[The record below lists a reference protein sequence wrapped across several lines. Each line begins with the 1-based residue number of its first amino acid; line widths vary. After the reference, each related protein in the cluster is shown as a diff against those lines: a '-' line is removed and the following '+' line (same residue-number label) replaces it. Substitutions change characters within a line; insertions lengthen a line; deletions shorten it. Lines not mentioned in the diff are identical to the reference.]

1 MTTWKPSCN
10 LVISSSFIHDF
21 WRKNRILFDKIF
33 FCIWNYIISC
43 VCVCIINLWT
53 HKRNISQ
60 HCNTALTSFVRC
72 PRELLKQL
80 LSWIAVNVNLPQKY
94 LYQHSDW
101 TEMHWHKRIIIYSV
115 MTLAQIKTSNHSGHL
130 WYDISQGRYRIMHF
144 VTVPILPIF
153 IKHFFR
159 FRDSSVGGPQCL
171 ALL

>member
-1 MTTWKPSCN
+1 MTNWKPLCN

-21 WRKNRILFDKIF
+21 GRKCHFIWQNILLIT
-33 FCIWNYIISC
+33 NYIISC

-53 HKRNISQ
+53 HKRIISQ
-60 HCNTALTSFVRC
+60 LCNTALTSFVWC

-101 TEMHWHKRIIIYSV
+101 TKMHWHKRIIIYSV
-115 MTLAQIKTSNHSGHL
+115 MTLLQIKISNHSGQL
-130 WYDISQGRYRIMHF
+130 WYDISQGRYRIMHL
-144 VTVPILPIF
+144 VTVPILPIY
-153 IKHFFR
+153 KTFFR
-159 FRDSSVGGPQCL
+159 FRDTSVGGPQCL